1 MSADR
6 AKFKGMYNKY
16 RNAKYPLFVEY
27 FIEILVPAAELSL
40 TFQQEKIDVVEAVHA
55 VKKFFFTHEQA
66 KRFSWSCLCYWLC
79 E

>member
-1 MSADR
+1 MNSFIHLIEDESFMSADR

-40 TFQQEKIDVVEAVHA
+40 TFQQEK
-55 VKKFFFTHEQA
+55 
-66 KRFSWSCLCYWLC
+66 LM
-79 E
+79 